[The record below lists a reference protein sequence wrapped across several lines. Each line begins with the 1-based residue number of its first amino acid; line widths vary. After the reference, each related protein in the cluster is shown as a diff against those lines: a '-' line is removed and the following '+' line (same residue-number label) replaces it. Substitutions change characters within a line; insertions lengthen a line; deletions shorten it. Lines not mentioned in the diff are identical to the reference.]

1 MENLKRIGRF
11 TVQRLYK
18 TVYRFC
24 YAVASKKKI
33 DERKVIVYSKR
44 AERLEGNLK
53 AVVEKM
59 RELYPEMNIVMDHCD
74 NRMNASLFKQLWH
87 IRDAKMVLLS
97 DYFLPVYLITPRKET
112 KFVQL
117 WHAAGA
123 FKKFGYSTKDTKFGP
138 SSAYLNIVPV
148 HTNYSHVYVSSEQV
162 VPYYAEAFHMPATQ
176 IYPFGIPRVDL
187 LGKER
192 VPEASVPWYDG
203 EMRVI
208 LIAPTYRA
216 KAKYRESS
224 LDWIDV
230 LRTIA
235 PKLADNIRL
244 VFVPHPYTEK
254 KEWQVLT
261 EYPQI
266 HVDTTY
272 TLNEWMPVA
281 DAFVTDYSSAIF
293 EYALFEKP
301 LAHYVPDL
309 VEYTNSRGLY
319 RPIDAISDG
328 LILTELDQLIDW
340 LNARQKAEH
349 YNTERMVAY
358 NFSFTDN
365 VSERIV
371 HHLLEKA

>member
-18 TVYRFC
+18 TVYRFF

-33 DERKVIVYSKR
+33 DERKVVVYSKQPN
-44 AERLEGNLK
+44 RLEGNVK
-53 AVVEKM
+53 AIVDKM
-59 RELYPEMNIVMDHCD
+59 RELYPDMKIVMDHCD

-87 IRDAKMVLLS
+87 IRDAKIVLLS
-97 DYFLPVYLITPRKET
+97 DYFLPLYLIAPRQET

-187 LGKER
+187 LGKEC
-192 VPEASVPWYDG
+192 VPTERLSWYRP
-203 EMRVI
+203 EMCII

-216 KAKYRESS
+216 KAQYRESL
-224 LDWIDV
+224 LDWVDV
-230 LRTIA
+230 LRDIA
-235 PKLADNIRL
+235 PKLAHDVQL
-244 VFVPHPYTEK
+244 VVVPHPYTERS
-254 KEWQVLT
+254 EWQSLVQYEQL
-261 EYPQI
+261 

-272 TLNEWMPVA
+272 TLNEWMPIA

-309 VEYTNSRGLY
+309 VEYTESRGLY

-328 LILTELDQLIDW
+328 VILTQTEQLLDWI
-340 LNARQKAEH
+340 NVRRKREH
-349 YNTERMVAY
+349 YDTSRMVAY
-358 NFSFTDN
+358 NFSATDH

-371 HHLLEKA
+371 THLLEKV